1 MCVEI
6 GRKVGSNST
15 RKPCGGATSF
25 LIVVLT
31 ILIRLL
37 CDKGLKNVR
46 RRLRVVQDVRML
58 VPFVQVV
65 GFSGYYNDCQLADA
79 QFTGKINTM
88 NPANGE
94 AFQQLSDVHVILV
107 FMIDMIVGT
116 TLGGS

>member
-1 MCVEI
+1 MLSIIQVVEMCVEI

-65 GFSGYYNDCQLADA
+65 GFSGYYNDCYIRKLWRIISGD
-79 QFTGKINTM
+79 M
-88 NPANGE
+88 NPQNA
-94 AFQQLSDVHVILV
+94 L
-107 FMIDMIVGT
+107 
-116 TLGGS
+116 